1 MGMLEDLAA
10 FLDTAGVGVYTPGA
24 GETRN
29 IFVGRMPTEPD
40 AVIALYEYPR
50 GPRDLLGY
58 KKAGLHVE
66 VRGAPRN
73 YATPRALIESVISAL
88 HGQLNQ
94 TIGSDWYT
102 GIQLL
107 GEPEKIRVEEDT
119 ERLVFGCNFRVDK
132 K

>member
-10 FLDTAGVGVYTPGA
+10 FLDTAGVGVYSPGS

-29 IFVGRMPTEPD
+29 IFVGNMPTSPD
-40 AVIALYEYPR
+40 SVIVLHEYPR

-66 VRGAPRN
+66 VRGPARN
-73 YATPRALIESVISAL
+73 YSTPRSLIESVITAL

-94 TIGSDWYT
+94 TIGSDWYL
-102 GIQLL
+102 GLQLL
-107 GEPEKIRVEEDT
+107 GEPELIRVEEDT
-119 ERLVFGCNFRVDK
+119 GRRVFGSNFRVDK